1 MTNKYELKLGGRVFE
16 FEFGKMANL
25 ADGAVT
31 IKVDNTVLLVTACAR
46 DEAMD
51 VDFLPLTVEVQE
63 KSYAAGKMPGGFF
76 KREGRP
82 SEQAILNCR
91 LVDRPLRPLFPK
103 NYHNDTQV
111 VITVLSTDLEFPY
124 SSLGIL
130 GASMALMVSN
140 IPFNEPVGACEI
152 GYVDGELVVNP
163 TYEQLESS
171 DLQLTVAGTSEA
183 IMMVEAGANFVSEE
197 LLLEALEL
205 AQENNVKMAKLQK
218 KIVKEIGK
226 DKTIIEESESEP
238 VISSKLIKSSSKK
251 IHELYDK
258 GLSKSD
264 LSEEKKKLIIELSE
278 EIDSEEDSDSS
289 VQIKEEISSLEKN
302 IVRDRIIE
310 KGIRPDNRKSDE
322 MRDLESEVGVL
333 PRVHGS
339 SIFRRG
345 ETQALGTVTLASLS
359 EKQRLDMLSPITEKT
374 FMLHYNFPPYSV
386 GESGRFMTS
395 RREQGHGA
403 LAERAIKPVLPN
415 EEDWPYAMRVVSDV
429 LSSNGSTSMATVCAG
444 ILSLMDGGVPIKE
457 TVAGIAMGLI
467 LNPDGNYAILTDIQG
482 LEDHLGDMDFKV
494 AGSRSGVTAL
504 QMDIKVKGV
513 TPQILSEALEQAKK
527 ARLEIIEHMESTLP
541 EPREEV
547 SEYAPKTVKI
557 NIPTDKIGMVI
568 GSGGSTIKEIVA
580 EFDVTM
586 DINDDGEVRIGGMS
600 SENIEGAKNRVEQIV
615 KDVEVG
621 DVYEGKVVKL
631 MDFGAFV
638 NILPGKDGLVHI
650 SEINDE
656 RVDSVESALEV
667 GQEIKVIVKRID
679 DQRRIDLSARVE
691 KYLSGEL
698 SLEESKSNSSN
709 KRSGKNRRN
718 RGSDSNRKE
727 IRGRR
732 KPPSL
737 RN

>member
-1 MTNKYELKLGGRVFE
+1 MTKKYELELGGRVFE
-16 FEFGKMANL
+16 FEFGKIANL

-31 IKVDNTVLLVTACAR
+31 IKVDDTVLLVTACAR

-103 NYHNDTQV
+103 NYHNDTQIA
-111 VITVLSTDLEFPY
+111 ITVLSTDLELPY

-130 GASMALMVSN
+130 GASMALMVSD

-152 GYVDGELVVNP
+152 GYVDGELIVNP
-163 TYEQLESS
+163 TYEQLEVS

-197 LLLEALEL
+197 LLLEALNL
-205 AQENNVKMAKLQK
+205 AQENNIKMAELQK
-218 KIVKEIGK
+218 KIIEDIGK
-226 DKTIIEESESEP
+226 EKNVIEEVEEDL
-238 VISSKLIKSSSKK
+238 IINSKLIDSSSKK
-251 IHELYDK
+251 LNDLYDQ

-264 LSEEKKKLIIELSE
+264 LSEEKSKLVD
-278 EIDSEEDSDSS
+278 EISNNINTEEDPEIKTK
-289 VQIKEEISSLEKN
+289 IKEEISSLEKN

-310 KGIRPDNRKSDE
+310 KGKRPDNRKSDE
-322 MRDLESEVGVL
+322 IRDLESEVGVL

-359 EKQRLDMLSPITEKT
+359 EKQKLDFLSPLTEKT

-403 LAERAIKPVLPN
+403 LAERAIKPVLPS
-415 EEDWPYAMRVVSDV
+415 EEDWPYAMRVVSDI
-429 LSSNGSTSMATVCAG
+429 LSSNGSTSMASVCAG

-513 TPQILSEALEQAKK
+513 TPKILSEALEQAKK
-527 ARLEIIEHMESTLP
+527 ARLEIIDHMESTLP
-541 EPREEV
+541 EPREQV
-547 SEYAPKTVKI
+547 SEFAPKTVKI
-557 NIPTDKIGMVI
+557 KIPTDKIGMVI
-568 GSGGSTIKEIVA
+568 GSGGSTIKEIVS
-580 EFDVTM
+580 EFEVTI
-586 DINDDGEVRIGGMS
+586 DISDDGTVSIGGVE
-600 SENIEGAKNRVEQIV
+600 SERIDNAIDRIQSII

-621 DVYEGKVVKL
+621 DVYQGKVVKL

-650 SEINDE
+650 SEISDE
-656 RVDSVESALEV
+656 RVDSVESAYEV
-667 GQEIKVIVKRID
+667 GQEVEVIVKKID
-679 DQRRIDLSARVE
+679 AQKRIDLSARVE
-691 KYLSGEL
+691 KYQSGEL
-698 SLEESKSNSSN
+698 SLEEKNTKKYDKPRSNS
-709 KRSGKNRRN
+709 KRKNV
-718 RGSDSNRKE
+718 RKDNP
-727 IRGRR
+727 
-732 KPPSL
+732 KPPTL

>member
-1 MTNKYELKLGGRVFE
+1 MINKYELELGGRVFE
-16 FEFGKMANL
+16 FEFGKIANL
-25 ADGAVT
+25 AGGAVT
-31 IKVDNTVLLVTACAR
+31 IKVDDTVLLVTACAR

-103 NYHNDTQV
+103 NYHNDTQIA
-111 VITVLSTDLEFPY
+111 ITVLSTDLEFPY

-140 IPFNEPVGACEI
+140 IPFSEPVGACEI
-152 GYVDGELVVNP
+152 GYVDGELIVNP

-205 AQENNVKMAKLQK
+205 AQENNIKMAELQK

-226 DKTIIEESESEP
+226 EKNVIEEKLNEP
-238 VISSKLIKSSSKK
+238 VINAELLDDSKDK
-251 IHELYDK
+251 INQLYDK
-258 GLSKSD
+258 GLSKSE
-264 LSEEKKKLIIELSE
+264 LSDEKKKLIEELTDKIE
-278 EIDSEEDSDSS
+278 IEDESDDLNK
-289 VQIKEEISSLEKN
+289 VKDEISSLEKN
-302 IVRDRIIE
+302 IVRERILD

-322 MRDLESEVGVL
+322 IRDLESEVGVL

-339 SIFRRG
+339 SLFKRG

-359 EKQRLDMLSPITEKT
+359 EKQKLDFLSPLTEKT

-403 LAERAIKPVLPN
+403 LAERAIKPVLPS
-415 EEDWPYAMRVVSDV
+415 EEDWPYAMRVVSDIM
-429 LSSNGSTSMATVCAG
+429 SSNGSTSMASVCAG

-467 LNPDGNYAILTDIQG
+467 LNPDGKYAILTDIQG

-527 ARLEIIEHMESTLP
+527 ARLEIIDHMEKTLP
-541 EPREEV
+541 EPREDV
-547 SEYAPKTVKI
+547 SEFAPKTVKI
-557 NIPTDKIGMVI
+557 QIPKDKIGMVI
-568 GSGGSTIKEIVA
+568 GSGGSTIKEIVS
-580 EFDVTM
+580 EFDVTI
-586 DINDDGEVRIGGMS
+586 DISDDGTVSIGGVES
-600 SENIEGAKNRVEQIV
+600 IRIENAIEKIQSII

-621 DVYEGKVVKL
+621 DVYQGKVVKL

-650 SEINDE
+650 SEISDE
-656 RVDSVESALEV
+656 RVDSVESAYEV
-667 GQEIKVIVKRID
+667 GQEVEVIVKKID
-679 DQRRIDLSARVE
+679 NQNRIDLSARVE

-698 SLEESKSNSSN
+698 SFEEDKPKKFNKSKSNSKRKDVRKSN
-709 KRSGKNRRN
+709 P
-718 RGSDSNRKE
+718 
-727 IRGRR
+727 
-732 KPPSL
+732 KPPTL

>member
-1 MTNKYELKLGGRVFE
+1 MTNKYELELGGRVFE
-16 FEFGKMANL
+16 FEFGKIANL

-31 IKVDNTVLLVTACAR
+31 IKVDDTVLLVTACAR

-103 NYHNDTQV
+103 NYHNDTQIA
-111 VITVLSTDLEFPY
+111 ITVLSTDLEFPY

-130 GASMALMVSN
+130 GASMALMVSD

-152 GYVDGELVVNP
+152 GYVDGELIVNP
-163 TYEQLESS
+163 TYEQLELS

-205 AQENNVKMAKLQK
+205 AQENNIKMAELQK

-226 DKTIIEESESEP
+226 EKNAVEEKLIEP
-238 VISSKLIKSSSKK
+238 VINTEFLDATAEK
-251 IHELYDK
+251 INQLYDK
-258 GLSKSD
+258 GLSKSE
-264 LSEEKKKLIIELSE
+264 LSDEKKKLIKELSDKI
-278 EIDSEEDSDSS
+278 EIEDESDDLIR
-289 VQIKEEISSLEKN
+289 VKDEISSLEKD
-302 IVRDRIIE
+302 IVRDRILD
-310 KGIRPDNRKSDE
+310 KGVRPDNRKSDE
-322 MRDLESEVGVL
+322 IRDLESEVGVL

-339 SIFRRG
+339 SIFKRG

-359 EKQRLDMLSPITEKT
+359 EKQKLDFLSPLTEKT

-403 LAERAIKPVLPN
+403 LAERAIKPVLPS
-415 EEDWPYAMRVVSDV
+415 EEDWPYAMRVVSDI
-429 LSSNGSTSMATVCAG
+429 LSSNGSTSMASVCAG

-467 LNPDGNYAILTDIQG
+467 LNPDGKYAILTDIQG

-527 ARLEIIEHMESTLP
+527 ARLEIIDHMEETLP

-547 SEYAPKTVKI
+547 SEFAPKTVKI
-557 NIPTDKIGMVI
+557 QIPTDKIGMVI
-568 GSGGSTIKEIVA
+568 GSGGSTIKEIVS
-580 EFDVTM
+580 EFDVTI
-586 DINDDGEVRIGGMS
+586 DISDDGTVSIGGVE
-600 SENIEGAKNRVEQIV
+600 SERIENAIEKIQSII

-621 DVYEGKVVKL
+621 DVYQGKVVKL

-650 SEINDE
+650 SEISDE
-656 RVDSVESALEV
+656 RVDSVESAYEV
-667 GQEIKVIVKRID
+667 GQEVEVIVKKID
-679 DQRRIDLSARVE
+679 NQNRIDLSARVE

-698 SLEESKSNSSN
+698 KFEESKPKKFNKSRSS
-709 KRSGKNRRN
+709 
-718 RGSDSNRKE
+718 SNRKDV
-727 IRGRR
+727 RKSSP
-732 KPPSL
+732 KPPTL

>member
-1 MTNKYELKLGGRVFE
+1 MINKYELELGGRVFE
-16 FEFGKMANL
+16 FEFGKIANL
-25 ADGAVT
+25 AGGAVT
-31 IKVDNTVLLVTACAR
+31 IKVDDTVLLVTACAR

-103 NYHNDTQV
+103 NYHNDTQIA
-111 VITVLSTDLEFPY
+111 ITVLSTDLEFPY

-130 GASMALMVSN
+130 GASMALMVSD
-140 IPFNEPVGACEI
+140 IPFSEPVGACEI
-152 GYVDGELVVNP
+152 GYIDGELIVNP

-205 AQENNVKMAKLQK
+205 AQENNIKMAELQK

-226 DKTIIEESESEP
+226 EKNVIEEKLNEP
-238 VISSKLIKSSSKK
+238 VVNAELLNDSAEK
-251 IHELYDK
+251 INQLYEK
-258 GLSKSD
+258 GLSKSE
-264 LSEEKKKLIIELSE
+264 LSDEKKKLIVELADKIE
-278 EIDSEEDSDSS
+278 IEDESDDLNK
-289 VQIKEEISSLEKN
+289 VKDEISSLEKN
-302 IVRDRIIE
+302 IVRERILD
-310 KGIRPDNRKSDE
+310 KGVRPDNRKSDE
-322 MRDLESEVGVL
+322 IRDLESEVGVL

-339 SIFRRG
+339 SLFKRG

-359 EKQRLDMLSPITEKT
+359 EKQKLDFLSPITEKT

-403 LAERAIKPVLPN
+403 LAERAIKPVLPS
-415 EEDWPYAMRVVSDV
+415 EEDWPYAMRVVSDIM
-429 LSSNGSTSMATVCAG
+429 SSNGSTSMASVCAG

-467 LNPDGNYAILTDIQG
+467 LNPDGKYAILTDIQG

-494 AGSRSGVTAL
+494 AGSRTGVTAL

-527 ARLEIIEHMESTLP
+527 ARLEIIDHMEETLP
-541 EPREEV
+541 EPREDV
-547 SEYAPKTVKI
+547 SEFAPKTVKI
-557 NIPTDKIGMVI
+557 QIPKDKIGMVI
-568 GSGGSTIKEIVA
+568 GSGGSTIKEIVS
-580 EFDVTM
+580 EFDVTI
-586 DINDDGEVRIGGMS
+586 DISDDGTVSIGGVESVRI
-600 SENIEGAKNRVEQIV
+600 ENAIEKIQSII

-621 DVYEGKVVKL
+621 DVYQGKVVKL

-650 SEINDE
+650 SEISDE
-656 RVDSVESALEV
+656 RVDSVESAYEV
-667 GQEIKVIVKRID
+667 GQEVEVIVKKID
-679 DQRRIDLSARVE
+679 NQNRIDLSARVE

-698 SLEESKSNSSN
+698 SFEEDKPKKFNKSKSNSKRKDVRKSN
-709 KRSGKNRRN
+709 P
-718 RGSDSNRKE
+718 
-727 IRGRR
+727 
-732 KPPSL
+732 KPPTL

>member
-1 MTNKYELKLGGRVFE
+1 MTNKYELELGGRVFE
-16 FEFGKMANL
+16 FEFGKIANL

-31 IKVDNTVLLVTACAR
+31 IKVDDTVLLVTACAR

-103 NYHNDTQV
+103 NYHNDTQIA
-111 VITVLSTDLEFPY
+111 ITVLSTDLELPY

-130 GASMALMVSN
+130 GASMALMVSD

-152 GYVDGELVVNP
+152 GYVDGELIVNP
-163 TYEQLESS
+163 TYEQLEVS

-197 LLLEALEL
+197 LLLEALNL
-205 AQENNVKMAKLQK
+205 AQENNIKMAELQK
-218 KIVKEIGK
+218 KIIEDIGK
-226 DKTIIEESESEP
+226 EKNVIEEVEEDL
-238 VISSKLIKSSSKK
+238 IINSKLIDSSSKK
-251 IHELYDK
+251 LNDLYDQ

-264 LSEEKKKLIIELSE
+264 LSEEKSKLVD
-278 EIDSEEDSDSS
+278 EISNNINTEEDPEIKTK
-289 VQIKEEISSLEKN
+289 IKEEISSLEKN

-310 KGIRPDNRKSDE
+310 KGKRPDNRKSDE
-322 MRDLESEVGVL
+322 IRDLESEVGVL

-359 EKQRLDMLSPITEKT
+359 EKQKLDFLSPLTEKT

-403 LAERAIKPVLPN
+403 LAERAIKPVLPS
-415 EEDWPYAMRVVSDV
+415 EEDWPYAMRVVSDI
-429 LSSNGSTSMATVCAG
+429 LSSNGSTSMASVCAG

-513 TPQILSEALEQAKK
+513 TPKILSEALEQAKK
-527 ARLEIIEHMESTLP
+527 ARLEIIDHMESTLP
-541 EPREEV
+541 EPREQV
-547 SEYAPKTVKI
+547 SEFAPKTVKI
-557 NIPTDKIGMVI
+557 KIPTDKIGMVI
-568 GSGGSTIKEIVA
+568 GSGGSTIKEIVS
-580 EFDVTM
+580 EFEVTI
-586 DINDDGEVRIGGMS
+586 DISDDGTVSIGGVE
-600 SENIEGAKNRVEQIV
+600 SERIDNAIDRIQSII

-621 DVYEGKVVKL
+621 DVYQGKVVKL

-650 SEINDE
+650 SEISDE
-656 RVDSVESALEV
+656 RVDSVESAYEV
-667 GQEIKVIVKRID
+667 GQEVEVIVKKID
-679 DQRRIDLSARVE
+679 AQKRIDLSARVE
-691 KYLSGEL
+691 KYQSGEL
-698 SLEESKSNSSN
+698 SLEENNTKKYDKPRSNS
-709 KRSGKNRRN
+709 KRKNV
-718 RGSDSNRKE
+718 RKDNP
-727 IRGRR
+727 
-732 KPPSL
+732 KPPTL

>member
-1 MTNKYELKLGGRVFE
+1 MGGRVFE

-31 IKVDNTVLLVTACAR
+31 IKVDDTVLLVTACAR

-103 NYHNDTQV
+103 NYHNDTQIA
-111 VITVLSTDLEFPY
+111 ITVLSTDLEFPY

-130 GASMALMVSN
+130 GASMALMVSD

-183 IMMVEAGANFVSEE
+183 IMMVEAGANFVSED

-218 KIVKEIGK
+218 KIAKEIGK
-226 DKTIIEESESEP
+226 DKNIPEETESDS
-238 VISSKLIKSSSKK
+238 ILSSDLLDLSSNK
-251 IHELYDK
+251 INEFYDN
-258 GLSKSD
+258 GLSKSE
-264 LSEEKKKLIIELSE
+264 LSTEKKKLVEELSE
-278 EIDSEEDSDSS
+278 KITNEDDSIDIST
-289 VQIKEEISSLEKN
+289 QIKDEVSTLEKS
-302 IVRDRIIE
+302 IVRYRIIN
-310 KGIRPDNRKSDE
+310 KNIRPDNRKPDE
-322 MRDLESEVGVL
+322 IRELESEVSVL

-359 EKQRLDMLSPITEKT
+359 EKQKLDYLSPIKEKT

-403 LAERAIKPVLPN
+403 LAERAIKPVLPS

-467 LNPDGNYAILTDIQG
+467 LDSDGKYAILSDIQG

-513 TPQILSEALEQAKK
+513 TPKILSEALAQAKE
-527 ARLEIIEHMESTLP
+527 ARLSIIEHMETTLP

-547 SEYAPKTVKI
+547 SEYAPKTIKI

-600 SENIEGAKNRVEQIV
+600 SENIEGAKTKVEQIV

-621 DVYEGKVVKL
+621 DVYDGKVVKL
-631 MDFGAFV
+631 MEFGAFV
-638 NILPGKDGLVHI
+638 NILPGKDGLVHV
-650 SEINDE
+650 SEISAE
-656 RVDSVESALEV
+656 RVDSVEDALEV

-679 DQRRIDLSARVE
+679 DQRRIDLSARVDA
-691 KYLSGEL
+691 YQSGEL
-698 SLEESKSNSSN
+698 SLEEASKSQ
-709 KRSGKNRRN
+709 RPGSGGRGGDRR
-718 RGSDSNRKE
+718 RGGGND
-727 IRGRR
+727 RGRGGDR
-732 KPPSL
+732 RRGGGGKPPSL
-737 RN
+737 RR

>member
-1 MTNKYELKLGGRVFE
+1 MTNKYELELGGRVFE
-16 FEFGKMANL
+16 FEFGKIANL

-31 IKVDNTVLLVTACAR
+31 IKVDDTVLLVTACAR

-103 NYHNDTQV
+103 NYHNDTQIA
-111 VITVLSTDLEFPY
+111 ITVLSTDLELPY

-130 GASMALMVSN
+130 GASMALMVSD

-152 GYVDGELVVNP
+152 GYVDGELIVNP
-163 TYEQLESS
+163 TYEQLEVS

-197 LLLEALEL
+197 LLLEALNL
-205 AQENNVKMAKLQK
+205 AQENNIKMAELQK
-218 KIVKEIGK
+218 KIIEDIGK
-226 DKTIIEESESEP
+226 EKNVIEEVEEDL
-238 VISSKLIKSSSKK
+238 IINSKLIDSSSKK
-251 IHELYDK
+251 LNELYDQ
-258 GLSKSD
+258 GLSKSE
-264 LSEEKKKLIIELSE
+264 LSEEKSKLVD
-278 EIDSEEDSDSS
+278 EISNDINTEEDPEIKTK
-289 VQIKEEISSLEKN
+289 IKEEISSLEKN

-310 KGIRPDNRKSDE
+310 KGKRPDNRKSDE
-322 MRDLESEVGVL
+322 IRDLESEVGVL

-359 EKQRLDMLSPITEKT
+359 EKQKLDFLSPLTEKT

-403 LAERAIKPVLPN
+403 LAERAIKPVLPS
-415 EEDWPYAMRVVSDV
+415 EEDWPYAMRVVSDI
-429 LSSNGSTSMATVCAG
+429 LSSNGSTSMASVCAG

-513 TPQILSEALEQAKK
+513 TPKILSEALEQAKK
-527 ARLEIIEHMESTLP
+527 ARLEIIDHMESTLP
-541 EPREEV
+541 EPREQV
-547 SEYAPKTVKI
+547 SEFAPKTVKI
-557 NIPTDKIGMVI
+557 KIPTDKIGMVI
-568 GSGGSTIKEIVA
+568 GSGGSTIKEIVS
-580 EFDVTM
+580 EFEVTI
-586 DINDDGEVRIGGMS
+586 DISDDGTVSIGGVE
-600 SENIEGAKNRVEQIV
+600 SERIDNAIDRIQSII

-621 DVYEGKVVKL
+621 DVYQGKVVKL

-650 SEINDE
+650 SEISDE
-656 RVDSVESALEV
+656 RVDSVESAYEV
-667 GQEIKVIVKRID
+667 GQEVEVIVKKID
-679 DQRRIDLSARVE
+679 AQKRIDLSARVE
-691 KYLSGEL
+691 KYQSGEL
-698 SLEESKSNSSN
+698 SLEEKNTKKYDKPRSNS
-709 KRSGKNRRN
+709 KRKNV
-718 RGSDSNRKE
+718 RKNNP
-727 IRGRR
+727 
-732 KPPSL
+732 KPPTL

>member
-1 MTNKYELKLGGRVFE
+1 MINKYELELGGRVFE
-16 FEFGKMANL
+16 FEFGKIANL
-25 ADGAVT
+25 AGGAVT
-31 IKVDNTVLLVTACAR
+31 IKVDDTVLLVTACAR

-103 NYHNDTQV
+103 NYHNDTQIA
-111 VITVLSTDLEFPY
+111 ITVLSTDLEFPY

-130 GASMALMVSN
+130 GASMALMVSD
-140 IPFNEPVGACEI
+140 IPFSEPVGACEI
-152 GYVDGELVVNP
+152 GYVDGELIVNP

-205 AQENNVKMAKLQK
+205 AQENNIKIAELQK

-226 DKTIIEESESEP
+226 EKNVVEEKLNEP
-238 VISSKLIKSSSKK
+238 VINSELLDASAEK
-251 IHELYDK
+251 INQLYEK
-258 GLSKSD
+258 GLSKSE
-264 LSEEKKKLIIELSE
+264 LSDEKKKLIEDLADKIE
-278 EIDSEEDSDSS
+278 IEDESDDLNKF
-289 VQIKEEISSLEKN
+289 KEEISSLEKN
-302 IVRDRIIE
+302 IVRERIIE
-310 KGIRPDNRKSDE
+310 KGLRPDNRKSDE
-322 MRDLESEVGVL
+322 IRDLESEVGVL

-339 SIFRRG
+339 SLFKRG
-345 ETQALGTVTLASLS
+345 DTQALGTVTLASLS
-359 EKQRLDMLSPITEKT
+359 EKQKLDFLSPITEKT

-403 LAERAIKPVLPN
+403 LAERAIKPVLPS
-415 EEDWPYAMRVVSDV
+415 EEDWPYAMRVVSDIM
-429 LSSNGSTSMATVCAG
+429 SSNGSTSMASVCAG

-467 LNPDGNYAILTDIQG
+467 LNPDGKYAILTDIQG

-527 ARLEIIEHMESTLP
+527 ARLEIIDHMEETLP
-541 EPREEV
+541 EPREDV
-547 SEYAPKTVKI
+547 SEFAPKTVKI
-557 NIPTDKIGMVI
+557 QIPKDKIGMVI
-568 GSGGSTIKEIVA
+568 GSGGSTIKEIVS
-580 EFDVTM
+580 EFDVTI
-586 DINDDGEVRIGGMS
+586 DISDDGTVSIGGVESVRI
-600 SENIEGAKNRVEQIV
+600 ENAIEKIQSII

-621 DVYEGKVVKL
+621 DVYQGKVVKL

-650 SEINDE
+650 SEISDE
-656 RVDSVESALEV
+656 RVDSVESAYEV
-667 GQEIKVIVKRID
+667 GQEVEVIVKKID
-679 DQRRIDLSARVE
+679 NQNRIDLSARVE

-698 SLEESKSNSSN
+698 SFEEDKQKKFNKSKSNSKRKDVRKSN
-709 KRSGKNRRN
+709 P
-718 RGSDSNRKE
+718 
-727 IRGRR
+727 
-732 KPPSL
+732 KPPTL

>member
-1 MTNKYELKLGGRVFE
+1 MTNKYELELGGRVFE
-16 FEFGKMANL
+16 FEFGKIANL
-25 ADGAVT
+25 ANGAVT
-31 IKVDNTVLLVTACAR
+31 IKVDDTVLLITACAR

-103 NYHNDTQV
+103 NYHNDTQIA
-111 VITVLSTDLEFPY
+111 ITVLSTDLEFPY

-130 GASMALMVSN
+130 GASMALMVSD
-140 IPFNEPVGACEI
+140 IPFSEPVGACEI
-152 GYVDGELVVNP
+152 GYVDGELIVNP

-205 AQENNVKMAKLQK
+205 AQENNIKMAELQK
-218 KIVKEIGK
+218 RIAKEIGK
-226 DKTIIEESESEP
+226 EKNIIEEITSEP
-238 VISSKLIKSSSKK
+238 VIDNELINSATIK
-251 IHELYDK
+251 INQLYDQ
-258 GLSKSD
+258 GLSKSE
-264 LSEEKKKLIIELSE
+264 LSDEKKKLIEELSE
-278 EIDSEEDSDSS
+278 KIEINDDSDDLN
-289 VQIKEEISSLEKN
+289 QIKDEISSLEKN
-302 IVRDRIIE
+302 IVRERILD
-310 KGIRPDNRKSDE
+310 KGVRPDSRKSDE
-322 MRDLESEVGVL
+322 IRGLESEVGVL

-339 SIFRRG
+339 SIFKRG

-359 EKQRLDMLSPITEKT
+359 EKQKLDFLSPLTEKT

-403 LAERAIKPVLPN
+403 LAERAIKPVLPS
-415 EEDWPYAMRVVSDV
+415 EEDWPYAMRVVSDI
-429 LSSNGSTSMATVCAG
+429 LSSNGSTSMASVCAG

-467 LNPDGNYAILTDIQG
+467 LNPDGKYAILTDIQG

-513 TPQILSEALEQAKK
+513 TPQILSEALGQAKK
-527 ARLEIIEHMESTLP
+527 ARLEIIDHMEETLS

-547 SEYAPKTVKI
+547 SVFAPKTVKI
-557 NIPTDKIGMVI
+557 QIPTDKIGMVI
-568 GSGGSTIKEIVA
+568 GSGGSTIKEIVS
-580 EFDVTM
+580 EYDVTI
-586 DINDDGEVRIGGMS
+586 DIADDGTVSIGGLE
-600 SENIEGAKNRVEQIV
+600 SERIDNAIEKIQSII

-621 DVYEGKVVKL
+621 DVYQGKVVKL

-650 SEINDE
+650 SEISDE
-656 RVDSVESALEV
+656 RVDSVESAYEV
-667 GQEIKVIVKRID
+667 GQEVEVIVKKID
-679 DQRRIDLSARVE
+679 NQNRIDLSARVE

-698 SLEESKSNSSN
+698 NFEESKPENSKKLKSNSKRKDVRKSN
-709 KRSGKNRRN
+709 P
-718 RGSDSNRKE
+718 
-727 IRGRR
+727 
-732 KPPSL
+732 KPPTL

>member
-1 MTNKYELKLGGRVFE
+1 MTNKYELELGGRVFE
-16 FEFGKMANL
+16 FEFGKIANL

-31 IKVDNTVLLVTACAR
+31 IKVDDTVLLVTACAR

-63 KSYAAGKMPGGFF
+63 KSYAAGKLPGGFF

-103 NYHNDTQV
+103 NYHNDTQIA
-111 VITVLSTDLEFPY
+111 ITVLSTDLEFPY

-140 IPFNEPVGACEI
+140 IPFSEPVGACEI
-152 GYVDGELVVNP
+152 GYVDGELIVNP

-205 AQENNVKMAKLQK
+205 AQENNIKMAELQK
-218 KIVKEIGK
+218 KIIKEIGK
-226 DKTIIEESESEP
+226 EKNVVEEKVTES
-238 VISSKLIKSSSKK
+238 VISTSLLDSSAKK
-251 IHELYDK
+251 INKLYDK

-264 LSEEKKKLIIELSE
+264 FSDEKKKLIDDLLDKIQIEDESDKLSMFR
-278 EIDSEEDSDSS
+278 
-289 VQIKEEISSLEKN
+289 EEISSLEKN
-302 IVRDRIIE
+302 IVRERILD

-322 MRDLESEVGVL
+322 IRDLESEVGLL

-359 EKQRLDMLSPITEKT
+359 EKQKLDFLSPLTEKT

-403 LAERAIKPVLPN
+403 LAERAIKPVLPS
-415 EEDWPYAMRVVSDV
+415 EEDWPYSMRVVSDI
-429 LSSNGSTSMATVCAG
+429 LSSNGSTSMASVCAG

-467 LNPDGNYAILTDIQG
+467 LNPDGKYAILTDIQG

-513 TPQILSEALEQAKK
+513 TPQILSEALEQARK
-527 ARLEIIEHMESTLP
+527 ARLEIIDHMEETLP

-547 SEYAPKTVKI
+547 SEFAPKTVKI
-557 NIPTDKIGMVI
+557 KIPTDKIGMVI
-568 GSGGSTIKEIVA
+568 GSGGSTIKEIVS
-580 EFDVTM
+580 EFDVTI
-586 DINDDGEVRIGGMS
+586 DISDDGTVSIGGVE
-600 SENIEGAKNRVEQIV
+600 SERIDNAIERIQSII

-621 DVYEGKVVKL
+621 DVYQGKVVKL

-650 SEINDE
+650 SEISDE
-656 RVDSVESALEV
+656 RVDSVESAYEV
-667 GQEIKVIVKRID
+667 GQEVEVIVKKID
-679 DQRRIDLSARVE
+679 KQNRIDLSARVE

-698 SLEESKSNSSN
+698 TFEESKPKKSN
-709 KRSGKNRRN
+709 KSRSGF
-718 RGSDSNRKE
+718 NRKDV
-727 IRGRR
+727 RKSSP
-732 KPPSL
+732 KPPTL

>member
-1 MTNKYELKLGGRVFE
+1 MTKKYELELGGRVFE

-31 IKVDNTVLLVTACAR
+31 IKVDDTVLLITACAR
-46 DEAMD
+46 NEAMD

-103 NYHNDTQV
+103 NYHNDTQIA
-111 VITVLSTDLEFPY
+111 ITVLSTDLEFPY

-130 GASMALMVSN
+130 GASMALMVSD

-152 GYVDGELVVNP
+152 GYIDGELIVNP
-163 TYEQLESS
+163 TYEQLETS

-205 AQENNVKMAKLQK
+205 AQENNVKMAELQK
-218 KIVKEIGK
+218 KIIKDIGK
-226 DKTIIEESESEP
+226 EKNIIEEKIVES
-238 VISSKLIKSSSKK
+238 IIGDKYLDSSSDKLI
-251 IHELYDK
+251 ELYDE

-264 LSEEKKKLIIELSE
+264 LSAEKSKLIDDLSKNLNP
-278 EIDSEEDSDSS
+278 EEDPDSLS
-289 VQIKEEISSLEKN
+289 KIKDEISSLEKN
-302 IVRDRIIE
+302 IVRERIIE
-310 KGIRPDNRKSDE
+310 KGIRPDNRKSE
-322 MRDLESEVGVL
+322 EIRDLESEVGVL

-359 EKQRLDMLSPITEKT
+359 EKQKLDFLSPLTEKT

-403 LAERAIKPVLPN
+403 LAERAIKPVLPS
-415 EEDWPYAMRVVSDV
+415 EEDWPYAMRIVSDI
-429 LSSNGSTSMATVCAG
+429 LSSNGSTSMASVCAG

-467 LNPDGNYAILTDIQG
+467 LNPDGKYAILTDIQG

-494 AGSRSGVTAL
+494 AGSKSGVTAL

-513 TPQILSEALEQAKK
+513 TPKILSEALEQARK
-527 ARLEIIEHMESTLP
+527 ARLEIIDHMESTLP

-557 NIPTDKIGMVI
+557 KIPTDKIGMVI
-568 GSGGSTIKEIVA
+568 GSGGSTIKEIVSD
-580 EFDVTM
+580 FDVTI
-586 DINDDGEVRIGGMS
+586 DISDDGTVSIGGVE
-600 SENIEGAKNRVEQIV
+600 SERIENAIERIQSII

-621 DVYEGKVVKL
+621 DVYQGKVVKL

-650 SEINDE
+650 SEISDE
-656 RVDSVESALEV
+656 RVDSVESAYEV
-667 GQEIKVIVKRID
+667 GQEVEVIVKKID
-679 DQRRIDLSARVE
+679 AQKRIDLSARVE
-691 KYLSGEL
+691 KYQSGEL
-698 SLEESKSNSSN
+698 SLEESNSKKYDKPRSNS
-709 KRSGKNRRN
+709 KRKNV
-718 RGSDSNRKE
+718 RKDNP
-727 IRGRR
+727 
-732 KPPSL
+732 KPPTL

>member
-1 MTNKYELKLGGRVFE
+1 MGGRVFE
-16 FEFGKMANL
+16 FEFGKIANL

-31 IKVDNTVLLVTACAR
+31 IKVDDTVLLVTACAR

-103 NYHNDTQV
+103 NYHNDTQIA
-111 VITVLSTDLEFPY
+111 ITVLSTDLEFPY

-130 GASMALMVSN
+130 GASMALMVSD

-152 GYVDGELVVNP
+152 GYVDGELIVNP
-163 TYEQLESS
+163 TYEQLELS

-205 AQENNVKMAKLQK
+205 AQENNIKMAELQK

-226 DKTIIEESESEP
+226 EKNVVEEKLIEP
-238 VISSKLIKSSSKK
+238 VINTEFLDASAEK
-251 IHELYDK
+251 INQLYDK
-258 GLSKSD
+258 GLSKSE
-264 LSEEKKKLIIELSE
+264 LSDEKKKLIKELSDKI
-278 EIDSEEDSDSS
+278 EIEDESDDLIR
-289 VQIKEEISSLEKN
+289 VKDEISSLEKN
-302 IVRDRIIE
+302 IVRERILD
-310 KGIRPDNRKSDE
+310 KGVRPDNRKSDE
-322 MRDLESEVGVL
+322 IRDLESEVGVL

-339 SIFRRG
+339 SIFKRG

-359 EKQRLDMLSPITEKT
+359 EKQKLDFLSPLTEKT

-403 LAERAIKPVLPN
+403 LAERAIKPVLPS
-415 EEDWPYAMRVVSDV
+415 EEDWPYAMRVVSDI
-429 LSSNGSTSMATVCAG
+429 LSSNGSTSMASVCAG

-467 LNPDGNYAILTDIQG
+467 LNPDGKYAILTDIQG

-527 ARLEIIEHMESTLP
+527 ARLEIIDHMEETLP
-541 EPREEV
+541 EPREDV
-547 SEYAPKTVKI
+547 SEFAPKTVKI
-557 NIPTDKIGMVI
+557 QIPTDKIGMVI
-568 GSGGSTIKEIVA
+568 GSGGSTIKEIVS
-580 EFDVTM
+580 EFDVTI
-586 DINDDGEVRIGGMS
+586 DISDDGTVSIGGVE
-600 SENIEGAKNRVEQIV
+600 SERIENAIEKIQSII

-621 DVYEGKVVKL
+621 DVYQGKVVKL

-650 SEINDE
+650 SEISDE
-656 RVDSVESALEV
+656 RVDSVESAYEV
-667 GQEIKVIVKRID
+667 GQEVEVIVKKID
-679 DQRRIDLSARVE
+679 NQNRIDLSARVE

-698 SLEESKSNSSN
+698 KFEESKPKKFNKSRSS
-709 KRSGKNRRN
+709 
-718 RGSDSNRKE
+718 SNRKDV
-727 IRGRR
+727 RKSSP
-732 KPPSL
+732 KPPTL

>member
-1 MTNKYELKLGGRVFE
+1 MINKYELELGGRVFE
-16 FEFGKMANL
+16 FEFGKIANL
-25 ADGAVT
+25 AGGAVT
-31 IKVDNTVLLVTACAR
+31 IKVDDTVLLVTACAR

-103 NYHNDTQV
+103 NYHNDTQIA
-111 VITVLSTDLEFPY
+111 ITVLSTDLEFPY

-130 GASMALMVSN
+130 GASMALMVSD
-140 IPFNEPVGACEI
+140 IPFSEPVGACEI
-152 GYVDGELVVNP
+152 GYVDGELIVNP

-205 AQENNVKMAKLQK
+205 AQENNIKMAELQK

-226 DKTIIEESESEP
+226 EKNVIEEKLNEP
-238 VISSKLIKSSSKK
+238 VINSELLDALAEK
-251 IHELYDK
+251 INQLYDK
-258 GLSKSD
+258 GLSKSE
-264 LSEEKKKLIIELSE
+264 LSNEKKKLIEELVDKIE
-278 EIDSEEDSDSS
+278 IEDESDDLNK
-289 VQIKEEISSLEKN
+289 VKDEISSLEKN
-302 IVRDRIIE
+302 IVRERILD
-310 KGIRPDNRKSDE
+310 KGARPDNRKSDE
-322 MRDLESEVGVL
+322 IRDLESEVGVL

-339 SIFRRG
+339 SLFKRG

-359 EKQRLDMLSPITEKT
+359 EKQKLDFLSPLTEKT

-403 LAERAIKPVLPN
+403 LAERAIKPVLPS
-415 EEDWPYAMRVVSDV
+415 EEDWPYAMRVVSDIM
-429 LSSNGSTSMATVCAG
+429 SSNGSTSMASVCAG

-467 LNPDGNYAILTDIQG
+467 LNPDGKYAILTDIQG

-527 ARLEIIEHMESTLP
+527 ARLEIIDHMEETLP
-541 EPREEV
+541 EPREDV
-547 SEYAPKTVKI
+547 SEFAPKTVKI
-557 NIPTDKIGMVI
+557 QIPKDKIGMVI
-568 GSGGSTIKEIVA
+568 GSGGSTIKEIVS
-580 EFDVTM
+580 EFDVTI
-586 DINDDGEVRIGGMS
+586 DISDDGTVSIGGVESVRI
-600 SENIEGAKNRVEQIV
+600 ENAIEKIQSII

-621 DVYEGKVVKL
+621 DVYQGKVVKL

-650 SEINDE
+650 SEISDE
-656 RVDSVESALEV
+656 RVDSVESAYEV
-667 GQEIKVIVKRID
+667 GQEVEVIVKKID
-679 DQRRIDLSARVE
+679 NQNRIDLSARVE

-698 SLEESKSNSSN
+698 SFEEDKPKKFNKSKSNS
-709 KRSGKNRRN
+709 
-718 RGSDSNRKE
+718 NRKDV
-727 IRGRR
+727 RKSNP
-732 KPPSL
+732 KPPTL

>member
-1 MTNKYELKLGGRVFE
+1 MINKYELELGGRVFE
-16 FEFGKMANL
+16 FEFGKIANL
-25 ADGAVT
+25 AGGAVT
-31 IKVDNTVLLVTACAR
+31 IKVDDTVLLVTACAR

-103 NYHNDTQV
+103 NYHNDTQIA
-111 VITVLSTDLEFPY
+111 ITVLSTDLEFPY

-130 GASMALMVSN
+130 GASMALMVSD
-140 IPFNEPVGACEI
+140 IPFSEPVGACEI
-152 GYVDGELVVNP
+152 GYVDGELIVNP

-197 LLLEALEL
+197 LLLDALEL
-205 AQENNVKMAKLQK
+205 AQENNIKMAELQK

-226 DKTIIEESESEP
+226 EKNVIEEKLNEP
-238 VISSKLIKSSSKK
+238 VINSELLDVSAEK
-251 IHELYDK
+251 INQLYDK
-258 GLSKSD
+258 GLSKSE
-264 LSEEKKKLIIELSE
+264 LSNEKKKLIEELADKIE
-278 EIDSEEDSDSS
+278 IEDESDDLNK
-289 VQIKEEISSLEKN
+289 VKDEISSLEKN
-302 IVRDRIIE
+302 IVRERILD
-310 KGIRPDNRKSDE
+310 KGVRPDNRKSDE
-322 MRDLESEVGVL
+322 IRDLESEVGVL

-339 SIFRRG
+339 SLFKRG

-359 EKQRLDMLSPITEKT
+359 EKQKLDFLSPLTEKT

-403 LAERAIKPVLPN
+403 LAERAIKPVLPS
-415 EEDWPYAMRVVSDV
+415 EEDWPYAMRVVSDIM
-429 LSSNGSTSMATVCAG
+429 SSNGSTSMASVCAG

-467 LNPDGNYAILTDIQG
+467 LNPDGKYAILTDIQG

-527 ARLEIIEHMESTLP
+527 ARLEIIDHMEETLP
-541 EPREEV
+541 EPREDV
-547 SEYAPKTVKI
+547 SEFAPKTVKI
-557 NIPTDKIGMVI
+557 QIPKDKIGMVI
-568 GSGGSTIKEIVA
+568 GSGGSTIKEIVS
-580 EFDVTM
+580 EFDVTI
-586 DINDDGEVRIGGMS
+586 DISDDGTVSIGGVESVRI
-600 SENIEGAKNRVEQIV
+600 ENAIEKIQSII

-621 DVYEGKVVKL
+621 DVYQGKVVKL

-650 SEINDE
+650 SEISDE
-656 RVDSVESALEV
+656 RVDSVESAYEV
-667 GQEIKVIVKRID
+667 GQEVEVIVKKID
-679 DQRRIDLSARVE
+679 NQNRIDLSARVE

-698 SLEESKSNSSN
+698 SFEEDKPKKFNKSKSNS
-709 KRSGKNRRN
+709 
-718 RGSDSNRKE
+718 NRKDV
-727 IRGRR
+727 RKSNP
-732 KPPSL
+732 KPPTL

>member
-1 MTNKYELKLGGRVFE
+1 MTKKYELELGGRVFE
-16 FEFGKMANL
+16 FEFGKIANL

-31 IKVDNTVLLVTACAR
+31 IKVDDTVLLVTACAR

-103 NYHNDTQV
+103 NYHNDTQIA
-111 VITVLSTDLEFPY
+111 ITVLSTDLELPY

-130 GASMALMVSN
+130 GASMALMVSD

-152 GYVDGELVVNP
+152 GYVDGELIVNP
-163 TYEQLESS
+163 TYEQLEVS

-197 LLLEALEL
+197 LLLEALNL
-205 AQENNVKMAKLQK
+205 AQENNIKMAELQK
-218 KIVKEIGK
+218 KIIEDIGK
-226 DKTIIEESESEP
+226 EKNIIEATEEDP
-238 VISSKLIKSSSKK
+238 VVNSNLIDSSSKMLN
-251 IHELYDK
+251 ELYDQ
-258 GLSKSD
+258 GLSKSE
-264 LSEEKKKLIIELSE
+264 LSQEKSKLID
-278 EIDSEEDSDSS
+278 EISNEINTEEDSEIKSK
-289 VQIKEEISSLEKN
+289 IKEEISSLEKN

-310 KGIRPDNRKSDE
+310 KGKRPDNRKSDE
-322 MRDLESEVGVL
+322 IRDLESEVGVL

-359 EKQRLDMLSPITEKT
+359 EKQKLDFLSPLTEKT

-403 LAERAIKPVLPN
+403 LAERAIKPVLPS
-415 EEDWPYAMRVVSDV
+415 EEDWPYAMRVVSDI
-429 LSSNGSTSMATVCAG
+429 LSSNGSTSMASVCAG

-467 LNPDGNYAILTDIQG
+467 LNPDGKYAILTDIQG

-513 TPQILSEALEQAKK
+513 TPKILSEALEQAKK
-527 ARLEIIEHMESTLP
+527 ARLEIIDHMESTLP
-541 EPREEV
+541 EPREQV
-547 SEYAPKTVKI
+547 SEFAPKTVKI

-568 GSGGSTIKEIVA
+568 GSGGSTIKEIVS
-580 EFDVTM
+580 EFEVTI
-586 DINDDGEVRIGGMS
+586 DISDDGTVSIGGVE
-600 SENIEGAKNRVEQIV
+600 SERIDNAIDRIQSII

-621 DVYEGKVVKL
+621 DVYQGKVVKL

-650 SEINDE
+650 SEISDE
-656 RVDSVESALEV
+656 RVDSVESAYEV
-667 GQEIKVIVKRID
+667 GQEVEVIVKKID
-679 DQRRIDLSARVE
+679 AQKRIDLSARVE
-691 KYLSGEL
+691 KYQSVEL
-698 SLEESKSNSSN
+698 SLEQNNTKKYDKPRSNS
-709 KRSGKNRRN
+709 KRKNV
-718 RGSDSNRKE
+718 RKDNP
-727 IRGRR
+727 
-732 KPPSL
+732 KPPTL

>member
-1 MTNKYELKLGGRVFE
+1 MTNKYELELGGRVFE
-16 FEFGKMANL
+16 FEFGKLANL

-31 IKVDNTVLLVTACAR
+31 IKVDDTVLLVTACAR

-103 NYHNDTQV
+103 NYHNDTQIA
-111 VITVLSTDLEFPY
+111 ITVLSTDLELPY

-130 GASMALMVSN
+130 GASMALMVSS

-205 AQENNVKMAKLQK
+205 AQENNVKMAELQK
-218 KIVKEIGK
+218 KIAQEIAK
-226 DKTIIEESESEP
+226 DKMDLEESDPEP
-238 VISSKLIKSSSKK
+238 VISSELIESSSKK
-251 IHELYDK
+251 INDLYDK

-264 LSEEKKKLIIELSE
+264 LSEEKKKLIVELSE
-278 EIDSEEDSDSS
+278 KLDNEENPDLLT
-289 VQIKEEISSLEKN
+289 QIKAEISSLEKD

-310 KGIRPDNRKSDE
+310 KGIRPDNRKSDQI
-322 MRDLESEVGVL
+322 RDLESEVGVL

-339 SIFRRG
+339 SIFKRG

-359 EKQRLDMLSPITEKT
+359 EKQKLDFLSPIKEKT

-403 LAERAIKPVLPN
+403 LAERAIKPVLPS

-444 ILSLMDGGVPIKE
+444 ILSLMDGGIPIKE

-467 LNPDGNYAILTDIQG
+467 LNPDGKYAILTDIQG

-600 SENIEGAKNRVEQIV
+600 SENIEGAKNKVEQII

-621 DVYEGKVVKL
+621 DVYDGKVVKL

-650 SEINDE
+650 SEISEE
-656 RVDSVESALEV
+656 RVDSVESALEE

-679 DQRRIDLSARVE
+679 DQKRIDLSARVDA
-691 KYLSGEL
+691 YLSGEL
-698 SLEESKSNSSN
+698 SLEEASNSN
-709 KRSGKNRRN
+709 KK
-718 RGSDSNRKE
+718 RGGGNKFRGRDSKRKE
-727 IRGRR
+727 IRRGGN

>member
-1 MTNKYELKLGGRVFE
+1 MTKKYELELGGRVFE
-16 FEFGKMANL
+16 FEFGKIANL

-31 IKVDNTVLLVTACAR
+31 IKVDDTVLLVTACAR
-46 DEAMD
+46 NEAMD

-103 NYHNDTQV
+103 NYHNDTQIA
-111 VITVLSTDLEFPY
+111 ITVLSTDLELPY

-130 GASMALMVSN
+130 GASMALMVSD

-152 GYVDGELVVNP
+152 GYVDGELIVNP

-183 IMMVEAGANFVSEE
+183 IMMVEAGAKFVSEE

-205 AQENNVKMAKLQK
+205 AQENNVKMAELQK
-218 KIVKEIGK
+218 EIIKDIGK
-226 DKTIIEESESEP
+226 EKNIIEEKESEP
-238 VISSKLIKSSSKK
+238 IIDSKLIDSSSKK
-251 IHELYDK
+251 LIELYDK
-258 GLSKSD
+258 GLSKSE
-264 LSEEKKKLIIELSE
+264 LSEEKSKIIDDLSKD
-278 EIDSEEDSDSS
+278 IDIEEDPDALSK
-289 VQIKEEISSLEKN
+289 IKDEISALEKN
-302 IVRDRIIE
+302 IVRQRIIE
-310 KGIRPDNRKSDE
+310 NGKRPDNRKSDE
-322 MRDLESEVGVL
+322 IRDLESEVGVL

-359 EKQRLDMLSPITEKT
+359 EKQKLDFLSPLTEKT

-403 LAERAIKPVLPN
+403 LAERAIKPVLPS
-415 EEDWPYAMRVVSDV
+415 EEDWPYAMRIVADI
-429 LSSNGSTSMATVCAG
+429 LSSNGSTSMASVCAG
-444 ILSLMDGGVPIKE
+444 ILSLMDGGVPITE

-467 LNPDGNYAILTDIQG
+467 LDPDGKYAILTDIQG

-513 TPQILSEALEQAKK
+513 TPKILSEALEQAKK
-527 ARLEIIEHMESTLP
+527 ARLEIIDHMESTLP
-541 EPREEV
+541 EPREQV

-557 NIPTDKIGMVI
+557 KIPTDKIGMVI
-568 GSGGSTIKEIVA
+568 GSGGSTIKEIVSD
-580 EFDVTM
+580 FDVTI
-586 DINDDGEVRIGGMS
+586 DISDDGTVSIGGVE
-600 SENIEGAKNRVEQIV
+600 SERIDKAIERIQSII

-621 DVYEGKVVKL
+621 DVYQGKVVKL

-650 SEINDE
+650 SEISDE
-656 RVDSVESALEV
+656 RVDSVESAYEV
-667 GQEIKVIVKRID
+667 GQEVEVIVKKID
-679 DQRRIDLSARVE
+679 SQKRIDLSARVE
-691 KYLSGEL
+691 KYQSGEL
-698 SLEESKSNSSN
+698 SLEESSPKKYDKSRSNSKRKDVRKN
-709 KRSGKNRRN
+709 KP
-718 RGSDSNRKE
+718 
-727 IRGRR
+727 
-732 KPPSL
+732 KPPTL

>member
-1 MTNKYELKLGGRVFE
+1 MINKYELELGGRVFE
-16 FEFGKMANL
+16 FEFGKIANL
-25 ADGAVT
+25 AGGAVT
-31 IKVDNTVLLVTACAR
+31 IKVDDTVLLVTACAR

-103 NYHNDTQV
+103 NYHNDTQIA
-111 VITVLSTDLEFPY
+111 ITVLSTDLEFPY

-130 GASMALMVSN
+130 GASMALMVSD
-140 IPFNEPVGACEI
+140 IPFSEPVGACEI
-152 GYVDGELVVNP
+152 GYVDGELIVNP

-205 AQENNVKMAKLQK
+205 AQENNIKMAELQK

-226 DKTIIEESESEP
+226 EKNVVEEKLNEP
-238 VISSKLIKSSSKK
+238 VINSELLDASAEK
-251 IHELYDK
+251 INQLYDK
-258 GLSKSD
+258 GLSKSE
-264 LSEEKKKLIIELSE
+264 LSDEKKKLIEELLDKIEIQDE
-278 EIDSEEDSDSS
+278 SDDLNK
-289 VQIKEEISSLEKN
+289 VKDEISSLEKN
-302 IVRDRIIE
+302 IVRERILN

-322 MRDLESEVGVL
+322 IRDLESEVGVL

-339 SIFRRG
+339 SLFKRG
-345 ETQALGTVTLASLS
+345 DTQALGTVTLASLS
-359 EKQRLDMLSPITEKT
+359 EKQKLDFLSPLTEKT

-403 LAERAIKPVLPN
+403 LAERAIKPVLPS
-415 EEDWPYAMRVVSDV
+415 EEDWPYAMRVVSDIM
-429 LSSNGSTSMATVCAG
+429 SSNGSTSMASVCAG

-467 LNPDGNYAILTDIQG
+467 LNPDGKYAILTDIQG

-513 TPQILSEALEQAKK
+513 TPQILSQALEQAKK
-527 ARLEIIEHMESTLP
+527 ARLEIIDHMEETLP
-541 EPREEV
+541 EPREDV
-547 SEYAPKTVKI
+547 SEFAPKTVKI
-557 NIPTDKIGMVI
+557 QIPKDKIGMVI
-568 GSGGSTIKEIVA
+568 GSGGSTIKEIVS
-580 EFDVTM
+580 EFDVTI
-586 DINDDGEVRIGGMS
+586 DISDDGTVSIGGVESVRI
-600 SENIEGAKNRVEQIV
+600 ENAIEKIQSII

-621 DVYEGKVVKL
+621 DVYQGKVVKL

-650 SEINDE
+650 SEISDE
-656 RVDSVESALEV
+656 RVDSVESAYEV
-667 GQEIKVIVKRID
+667 GQEVEVIVKKID
-679 DQRRIDLSARVE
+679 NQNRIDLSARVE

-698 SLEESKSNSSN
+698 SFEEDKPKKFNKSKSNSKRKDVRKSN
-709 KRSGKNRRN
+709 P
-718 RGSDSNRKE
+718 
-727 IRGRR
+727 
-732 KPPSL
+732 KPPTL

>member
-1 MTNKYELKLGGRVFE
+1 MTNKYELELGGRVFE
-16 FEFGKMANL
+16 FEFGKIANL

-31 IKVDNTVLLVTACAR
+31 IKVDDTVLLVTACAR

-103 NYHNDTQV
+103 NYHNDTQIA
-111 VITVLSTDLEFPY
+111 ITVLSTDLEFPY

-130 GASMALMVSN
+130 GASMALMVSD

-152 GYVDGELVVNP
+152 GYVDGELIVNP

-205 AQENNVKMAKLQK
+205 AQENNIKMAELQK

-226 DKTIIEESESEP
+226 EKNVIEEKLTEP
-238 VISSKLIKSSSKK
+238 LINTELLDASSKK
-251 IHELYDK
+251 INQLYDK
-258 GLSKSD
+258 GLSKSE
-264 LSEEKKKLIIELSE
+264 LSDEKKKIVEELSE
-278 EIDSEEDSDSS
+278 KIEIEDESDDLN
-289 VQIKEEISSLEKN
+289 KLKDEISSLEKN
-302 IVRDRIIE
+302 IVRERILD
-310 KGIRPDNRKSDE
+310 KGVRPDNRKSDE
-322 MRDLESEVGVL
+322 IRDLESEVGVL

-339 SIFRRG
+339 SIFKRG

-359 EKQRLDMLSPITEKT
+359 EKQKLDFLSPLTEKT

-403 LAERAIKPVLPN
+403 LAERAIKPVLPS
-415 EEDWPYAMRVVSDV
+415 EEDWPYAMRVVSDI
-429 LSSNGSTSMATVCAG
+429 LSSNGSTSMASVCAG

-467 LNPDGNYAILTDIQG
+467 LNPDGKYAILTDIQG

-527 ARLEIIEHMESTLP
+527 ARLEIIDHMEETLP
-541 EPREEV
+541 EPREDV
-547 SEYAPKTVKI
+547 SEFAPKTVKI
-557 NIPTDKIGMVI
+557 QIPTDKIGMVI
-568 GSGGSTIKEIVA
+568 GSGGSTIKEIVS
-580 EFDVTM
+580 EFDVTI
-586 DINDDGEVRIGGMS
+586 DISDDGTVSIGGVE
-600 SENIEGAKNRVEQIV
+600 SERIDNAIEKIQSII

-621 DVYEGKVVKL
+621 DVYNGKVVKL

-650 SEINDE
+650 SEISDE
-656 RVDSVESALEV
+656 RVDSVESAYEV
-667 GQEIKVIVKRID
+667 GQEVEVIVKKID
-679 DQRRIDLSARVE
+679 NQNRIDLSARVE

-698 SLEESKSNSSN
+698 KFEESKPKKFN
-709 KRSGKNRRN
+709 KSRSG
-718 RGSDSNRKE
+718 SNRKDV
-727 IRGRR
+727 RKSSP
-732 KPPSL
+732 KPPTL

>member
-1 MTNKYELKLGGRVFE
+1 MTNKYELELGGRVFE
-16 FEFGKMANL
+16 FEFGKIANL
-25 ADGAVT
+25 AGGAVT
-31 IKVDNTVLLVTACAR
+31 IKVDDTVLLVTACAR

-103 NYHNDTQV
+103 NYHNDTQIA
-111 VITVLSTDLEFPY
+111 ITVLSTDLEFPY

-130 GASMALMVSN
+130 GASMALMVSD
-140 IPFNEPVGACEI
+140 IPFSEPVGACEI
-152 GYVDGELVVNP
+152 GYVNGELIVNP

-205 AQENNVKMAKLQK
+205 AQENNIKMAELQK

-226 DKTIIEESESEP
+226 EKNVIEE
-238 VISSKLIKSSSKK
+238 KLNDPIINTELLDASAEK
-251 IHELYDK
+251 INQLYDN
-258 GLSKSD
+258 GLSKSE
-264 LSEEKKKLIIELSE
+264 LSDEKKKLIEELADKIE
-278 EIDSEEDSDSS
+278 IEDESDDLNK
-289 VQIKEEISSLEKN
+289 VKDEISSLEKN
-302 IVRDRIIE
+302 IVRERILD
-310 KGIRPDNRKSDE
+310 KGVRPDNRKSDE
-322 MRDLESEVGVL
+322 IRDLESEVGVL

-339 SIFRRG
+339 SLFKRG
-345 ETQALGTVTLASLS
+345 DTQALGTVTLASLS
-359 EKQRLDMLSPITEKT
+359 EKQKLDFLSPLTEKT

-403 LAERAIKPVLPN
+403 LAERAIKPVLPS
-415 EEDWPYAMRVVSDV
+415 EEDWPYAMRVVSDIM
-429 LSSNGSTSMATVCAG
+429 SSNGSTSMASVCAG

-467 LNPDGNYAILTDIQG
+467 LNPDGKYAILTDIQG

-527 ARLEIIEHMESTLP
+527 ARLEIIDHMEETLP
-541 EPREEV
+541 QPREDV
-547 SEYAPKTVKI
+547 SEFAPKTVKI
-557 NIPTDKIGMVI
+557 QIPKDKIGMVI
-568 GSGGSTIKEIVA
+568 GSGGSTIKEIVS
-580 EFDVTM
+580 EFDVTI
-586 DINDDGEVRIGGMS
+586 DISDDGTVSIGGVESVRI
-600 SENIEGAKNRVEQIV
+600 ENAIEKIQSII

-621 DVYEGKVVKL
+621 DVYQGKVVKL

-650 SEINDE
+650 SEISDE
-656 RVDSVESALEV
+656 RVDSVESAYEV
-667 GQEIKVIVKRID
+667 GQEVEVIVKKID
-679 DQRRIDLSARVE
+679 NQNRIDLSARVE

-698 SLEESKSNSSN
+698 SFEEDKPKKFNKSKSNSKRKDVRKSN
-709 KRSGKNRRN
+709 P
-718 RGSDSNRKE
+718 
-727 IRGRR
+727 
-732 KPPSL
+732 KPPTL

>member
-1 MTNKYELKLGGRVFE
+1 MTKKYELELGGRVFE
-16 FEFGKMANL
+16 FEFGKIANL

-31 IKVDNTVLLVTACAR
+31 IKVDDTVLLVTACAR

-103 NYHNDTQV
+103 NYHNDTQIA
-111 VITVLSTDLEFPY
+111 ITVLSTDLELPY

-130 GASMALMVSN
+130 GASMALMVSD

-152 GYVDGELVVNP
+152 GYVDGELIVNP

-183 IMMVEAGANFVSEE
+183 IMMVEAGAKFVSEE

-205 AQENNVKMAKLQK
+205 AQENNVKMAELQK
-218 KIVKEIGK
+218 EIIQDIGK
-226 DKTIIEESESEP
+226 EKNIIEEKESEP
-238 VISSKLIKSSSKK
+238 IIDSKLIDSSSKK
-251 IHELYDK
+251 LIELYDK
-258 GLSKSD
+258 GLSKSE
-264 LSEEKKKLIIELSE
+264 LSEEKSKIIDDLSKD
-278 EIDSEEDSDSS
+278 IDIEEDPDALSK
-289 VQIKEEISSLEKN
+289 IKDEISALEKN
-302 IVRDRIIE
+302 IVRQRIIE
-310 KGIRPDNRKSDE
+310 DGKRPDNRKSDE
-322 MRDLESEVGVL
+322 IRDLESEVGVL

-359 EKQRLDMLSPITEKT
+359 EKQKLDFLSPLTEKT

-403 LAERAIKPVLPN
+403 LAERAIKPVLPS
-415 EEDWPYAMRVVSDV
+415 EEDWPYAMRIVADI
-429 LSSNGSTSMATVCAG
+429 LSSNGSTSMASVCAG
-444 ILSLMDGGVPIKE
+444 ILSLMDGGVPITE

-467 LNPDGNYAILTDIQG
+467 LDPDGKYAILTDIQG

-513 TPQILSEALEQAKK
+513 TPKILSEALEQAKK
-527 ARLEIIEHMESTLP
+527 ARLEIIDHMESTLP
-541 EPREEV
+541 EPREQV

-557 NIPTDKIGMVI
+557 KIPTDKIGMVI
-568 GSGGSTIKEIVA
+568 GSGGSTIKEIVSD
-580 EFDVTM
+580 FDVTI
-586 DINDDGEVRIGGMS
+586 DISDDGTVSIGGVE
-600 SENIEGAKNRVEQIV
+600 SERIDKAIERIQSII

-621 DVYEGKVVKL
+621 DVYQGKVVKL

-650 SEINDE
+650 SEISDE
-656 RVDSVESALEV
+656 RVDSVESAYEV
-667 GQEIKVIVKRID
+667 GQEVEVIVKKID
-679 DQRRIDLSARVE
+679 SQKRIDLSARVE
-691 KYLSGEL
+691 KYQSGEL
-698 SLEESKSNSSN
+698 SLEESSPKKYDKPRSNS
-709 KRSGKNRRN
+709 KRKDVRRN
-718 RGSDSNRKE
+718 KP
-727 IRGRR
+727 
-732 KPPSL
+732 KPPTL

>member
-1 MTNKYELKLGGRVFE
+1 MINKYELELGGRVFE
-16 FEFGKMANL
+16 FEFGKIANL
-25 ADGAVT
+25 AGGAVT
-31 IKVDNTVLLVTACAR
+31 IKVDDTVLLVTACAR

-103 NYHNDTQV
+103 NYHNDTQIA
-111 VITVLSTDLEFPY
+111 ITVLSTDLEFPY

-130 GASMALMVSN
+130 GASMALMVSD
-140 IPFNEPVGACEI
+140 IPFSEPVGACEI
-152 GYVDGELVVNP
+152 GYIDGELIVNP

-205 AQENNVKMAKLQK
+205 AQENNIKMAELQK

-226 DKTIIEESESEP
+226 EKNVIEEKLNEP
-238 VISSKLIKSSSKK
+238 VINAELLNDSAEK
-251 IHELYDK
+251 INQLYEK
-258 GLSKSD
+258 GLSKSE
-264 LSEEKKKLIIELSE
+264 LSDEKKKLIEELADKIE
-278 EIDSEEDSDSS
+278 IEDESDDLNK
-289 VQIKEEISSLEKN
+289 VKDEISSLEKN
-302 IVRDRIIE
+302 IVRERILD
-310 KGIRPDNRKSDE
+310 KGVRPDNRKSDE
-322 MRDLESEVGVL
+322 IRDLESEVGVL

-339 SIFRRG
+339 SLFKRG

-359 EKQRLDMLSPITEKT
+359 EKQKLDFLSPITEKT

-403 LAERAIKPVLPN
+403 LAERAIKPVLPS
-415 EEDWPYAMRVVSDV
+415 EEDWPYAMRVVSDIM
-429 LSSNGSTSMATVCAG
+429 SSNGSTSMASVCAG

-467 LNPDGNYAILTDIQG
+467 LNPDGKYAILTDIQG

-527 ARLEIIEHMESTLP
+527 ARLEIIDHMEETLP
-541 EPREEV
+541 EPREDV
-547 SEYAPKTVKI
+547 SEFAPKTVKI
-557 NIPTDKIGMVI
+557 QIPKDKIGMVI
-568 GSGGSTIKEIVA
+568 GSGGSTIKEIVS
-580 EFDVTM
+580 EFDVTI
-586 DINDDGEVRIGGMS
+586 DISDDGTVSIGGVESVRI
-600 SENIEGAKNRVEQIV
+600 ENAIEKIQSII

-621 DVYEGKVVKL
+621 DVYQGKVVKL

-650 SEINDE
+650 SEISDE
-656 RVDSVESALEV
+656 RVDSVESAYEV
-667 GQEIKVIVKRID
+667 GQEVEVIVKKID
-679 DQRRIDLSARVE
+679 NQNRIDLSARVE

-698 SLEESKSNSSN
+698 SFEEDKPKKFNKSKSNSKRKDVRKSN
-709 KRSGKNRRN
+709 P
-718 RGSDSNRKE
+718 
-727 IRGRR
+727 
-732 KPPSL
+732 KPPTL

>member
-1 MTNKYELKLGGRVFE
+1 MTKKYELELGGRVFE

-31 IKVDNTVLLVTACAR
+31 IKVDDTVLLVTACAR
-46 DEAMD
+46 NEAMD

-103 NYHNDTQV
+103 NYHNDTQIA
-111 VITVLSTDLEFPY
+111 ITVLSTDLEFPY

-130 GASMALMVSN
+130 GASMALMVSD

-152 GYVDGELVVNP
+152 GYIDGELIVNP
-163 TYEQLESS
+163 TYEQLETS

-205 AQENNVKMAKLQK
+205 AQENNVKMAELQK
-218 KIVKEIGK
+218 KIIKDIGK
-226 DKTIIEESESEP
+226 EKNIIEEKIMES
-238 VISSKLIKSSSKK
+238 IIGDKYLDSSSSKLI
-251 IHELYDK
+251 ELYDK

-264 LSEEKKKLIIELSE
+264 LSEEKSKLIDDLSKNLNP
-278 EIDSEEDSDSS
+278 EEDPDSLS
-289 VQIKEEISSLEKN
+289 KIKDEISSLEKN
-302 IVRDRIIE
+302 IVRERIIE
-310 KGIRPDNRKSDE
+310 KGIRPDNRKSE
-322 MRDLESEVGVL
+322 EIRDLESEVGVL

-359 EKQRLDMLSPITEKT
+359 EKQKLDFLSPLTEKT

-403 LAERAIKPVLPN
+403 LAERAIKPVLPS
-415 EEDWPYAMRVVSDV
+415 EEDWPYAMRIVSDI
-429 LSSNGSTSMATVCAG
+429 LSSNGSTSMASVCAG

-467 LNPDGNYAILTDIQG
+467 LNPDGKYAILTDIQG

-494 AGSRSGVTAL
+494 AGSKSGVTAL

-513 TPQILSEALEQAKK
+513 TPKILSEALEQARK
-527 ARLEIIEHMESTLP
+527 ARLEIIDHMESTLP

-557 NIPTDKIGMVI
+557 KIPTDKIGMVI
-568 GSGGSTIKEIVA
+568 GSGGSTIKEIVSD
-580 EFDVTM
+580 FDVTI
-586 DINDDGEVRIGGMS
+586 DISDDGTVSIGGVE
-600 SENIEGAKNRVEQIV
+600 SERIENAIERIQSII

-621 DVYEGKVVKL
+621 DVYQGKVVKL

-650 SEINDE
+650 SEISDE
-656 RVDSVESALEV
+656 RVDSVESAYEV
-667 GQEIKVIVKRID
+667 GQEVEVIVKKID
-679 DQRRIDLSARVE
+679 AQKRIDLSARVE
-691 KYLSGEL
+691 KYQSGEL
-698 SLEESKSNSSN
+698 SLEESNSKKYDKPRSNS
-709 KRSGKNRRN
+709 KRKNV
-718 RGSDSNRKE
+718 RKDNP
-727 IRGRR
+727 
-732 KPPSL
+732 KPPTL

>member
-1 MTNKYELKLGGRVFE
+1 MINKYELELGGRVFE
-16 FEFGKMANL
+16 FEFGKIANL
-25 ADGAVT
+25 AGGAVT
-31 IKVDNTVLLVTACAR
+31 IKVDDTVLLVTACAR

-103 NYHNDTQV
+103 NYHNDTQIA
-111 VITVLSTDLEFPY
+111 ITVLSTDLEFPY

-130 GASMALMVSN
+130 GASMALMVSD
-140 IPFNEPVGACEI
+140 IPFSEPVGACEI
-152 GYVDGELVVNP
+152 GYVDGELIVNP

-205 AQENNVKMAKLQK
+205 AQENNIKMAELQK

-226 DKTIIEESESEP
+226 EKNVIEEKLNEP
-238 VISSKLIKSSSKK
+238 VINAELLDASAEK
-251 IHELYDK
+251 INQLYDK
-258 GLSKSD
+258 GLSKSE
-264 LSEEKKKLIIELSE
+264 LSDEKKKLIEELLDKIEIQDE
-278 EIDSEEDSDSS
+278 SDDLNK
-289 VQIKEEISSLEKN
+289 VKDEISSLEKN
-302 IVRDRIIE
+302 IVRERILN

-322 MRDLESEVGVL
+322 IRDLESEVGVL

-339 SIFRRG
+339 SLFKRG

-359 EKQRLDMLSPITEKT
+359 EKQKLDFLSPLTEKT

-403 LAERAIKPVLPN
+403 LAERAIKPVLPS
-415 EEDWPYAMRVVSDV
+415 EEDWPYAMRVVSDIM
-429 LSSNGSTSMATVCAG
+429 SSNGSTSMASVCAG

-467 LNPDGNYAILTDIQG
+467 LNPDGKYAILTDIQG

-513 TPQILSEALEQAKK
+513 TPQILSQALEQAKK
-527 ARLEIIEHMESTLP
+527 ARLEIIDHMEETLP
-541 EPREEV
+541 EPREDV
-547 SEYAPKTVKI
+547 SEFAPKTVKI
-557 NIPTDKIGMVI
+557 QIPKDKIGMVI
-568 GSGGSTIKEIVA
+568 GSGGSTIKEIVS
-580 EFDVTM
+580 EFDVTI
-586 DINDDGEVRIGGMS
+586 DISDDGTVSIGGVESVRI
-600 SENIEGAKNRVEQIV
+600 ENAIEKIQSII

-621 DVYEGKVVKL
+621 DVYQGKVVKL
-631 MDFGAFV
+631 MDFRSFR
-638 NILPGKDGLVHI
+638 KHT
-650 SEINDE
+650 S
-656 RVDSVESALEV
+656 R
-667 GQEIKVIVKRID
+667 
-679 DQRRIDLSARVE
+679 QRWTCS
-691 KYLSGEL
+691 Y
-698 SLEESKSNSSN
+698 
-709 KRSGKNRRN
+709 
-718 RGSDSNRKE
+718 
-727 IRGRR
+727 
-732 KPPSL
+732 
-737 RN
+737 

>member
-1 MTNKYELKLGGRVFE
+1 MINKYELELGGRVFE
-16 FEFGKMANL
+16 FEFGKIANL
-25 ADGAVT
+25 AGGAVT
-31 IKVDNTVLLVTACAR
+31 IKVDDTVLLVTACAR

-103 NYHNDTQV
+103 NYHNDTQIA
-111 VITVLSTDLEFPY
+111 ITVLSTDLEFPY

-130 GASMALMVSN
+130 GASMALMVSD
-140 IPFNEPVGACEI
+140 IPFSEPVGACEI
-152 GYVDGELVVNP
+152 GYVDGELIVNP

-205 AQENNVKMAKLQK
+205 AQENNIKMAELQK

-226 DKTIIEESESEP
+226 EKNVIEEKLNEP
-238 VISSKLIKSSSKK
+238 VINSELLDVSAEK
-251 IHELYDK
+251 INQLYDK
-258 GLSKSD
+258 GLSKSE
-264 LSEEKKKLIIELSE
+264 LSNEKKKLIEELVDKIE
-278 EIDSEEDSDSS
+278 IEDESDDLNK
-289 VQIKEEISSLEKN
+289 VKDEISSLEKN
-302 IVRDRIIE
+302 IVRERILD
-310 KGIRPDNRKSDE
+310 KGARPDNRKSDE
-322 MRDLESEVGVL
+322 IRDLESEVGVL

-339 SIFRRG
+339 SLFKRG

-359 EKQRLDMLSPITEKT
+359 EKQKLDFLSPLTEKT

-403 LAERAIKPVLPN
+403 LAERAIKPVLPS
-415 EEDWPYAMRVVSDV
+415 EEDWPYAMRVVSDIM
-429 LSSNGSTSMATVCAG
+429 SSNGSTSMATVCAG

-467 LNPDGNYAILTDIQG
+467 LNPDGKYAILTDIQG

-527 ARLEIIEHMESTLP
+527 ARLEIIDHMEETLP
-541 EPREEV
+541 EPREDV
-547 SEYAPKTVKI
+547 SEFAPKTVKI
-557 NIPTDKIGMVI
+557 QIPKDKIGMVI
-568 GSGGSTIKEIVA
+568 GSGGSTIKEIVS
-580 EFDVTM
+580 EFDVTI
-586 DINDDGEVRIGGMS
+586 DISDDGTVSIGGVESVRI
-600 SENIEGAKNRVEQIV
+600 ENAIEKIQSII

-621 DVYEGKVVKL
+621 DVYQGKVVKL

-650 SEINDE
+650 SEISDE
-656 RVDSVESALEV
+656 RVDSVESAYEV
-667 GQEIKVIVKRID
+667 GQEVEVIVKKID
-679 DQRRIDLSARVE
+679 NQNRIDLSARVE

-698 SLEESKSNSSN
+698 SFEEDKPKKFNKSKSNS
-709 KRSGKNRRN
+709 
-718 RGSDSNRKE
+718 NRKDV
-727 IRGRR
+727 RKSNP
-732 KPPSL
+732 KPPTL